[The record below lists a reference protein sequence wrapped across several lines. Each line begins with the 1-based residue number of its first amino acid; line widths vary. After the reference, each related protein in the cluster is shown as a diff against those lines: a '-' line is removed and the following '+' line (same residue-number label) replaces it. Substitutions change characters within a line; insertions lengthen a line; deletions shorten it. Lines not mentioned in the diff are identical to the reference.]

1 MSGAERAR
9 RYRQR
14 LAQLGKQGTLISR
27 QGFQWPRAAM
37 AAFAKSGG
45 GNSPRAIG
53 EAAGAFNRAR
63 S

>member
-1 MSGAERAR
+1 MSARRKGRPPIGSQAMSGAERAR

-37 AAFAKSGG
+37 AAFAKSW
-45 GNSPRAIG
+45 RR
-53 EAAGAFNRAR
+53 E
-63 S
+63 

>member
-37 AAFAKSGG
+37 AAFAKSW
-45 GNSPRAIG
+45 RR
-53 EAAGAFNRAR
+53 E
-63 S
+63 